1 MLPRGFYARP
11 FRMGKEWRQALR
23 LLSVFAAL
31 VCLAAPAA
39 ADDYPTRPIRII
51 VPVSPGGITDIVARV
66 AADYITA
73 KSGQPVVVE
82 NRTGAGGNLGV
93 EAVAKAAPDGYVL
106 SVCATSQIA
115 INPFTTKL
123 GFDPLKDLTPVA
135 PIAEAPQFLV
145 VNNKVPARTLQ
156 EFIAY
161 ARQNPGKLN
170 YVSLGPGS
178 TVSLAGDRFAR
189 LAGVDMV
196 PVQYRGTAPGI
207 TDLVAD
213 NVQMISIG
221 IAPVLGFVQAGSLRL
236 LAAGTTKRLPY
247 VPDVPTAA
255 EAGLPGYEMTTW
267 FALFAPAGTPK
278 PVVEKLNGYMRELLA
293 DAVAVKRL
301 TDLHIDPMSMNADE
315 FTTLVK
321 ADAVKWERVVRE
333 AGVAQQ

>member
-1 MLPRGFYARP
+1 MEA
-11 FRMGKEWRQALR
+11 ALR
-23 LLSVFAAL
+23 LVSVFAAL
-31 VCLAAPAA
+31 LCAAAPAA
-39 ADDYPTRPIRII
+39 ADEYPARPIRII

-66 AADYITA
+66 AGEYITA
-73 KSGQPVVVE
+73 RSGQPVVVE

-93 EAVAKAAPDGYVL
+93 EAVAKAPPDGYVL
-106 SVCATSQIA
+106 SVSATSQIA
-115 INPFTTKL
+115 INPFTSRMS
-123 GFDPLKDLTPVA
+123 FDPLKELIPVA

-145 VNNKVPARTLQ
+145 VNSKVPARTLQ

-161 ARQNPGKLN
+161 AKQNPGRLN

-189 LAGVDMV
+189 LAGVEMV

-221 IAPVLGFVQAGSLRL
+221 IAPVLGFVQAGTLRL
-236 LAAGTTKRLPY
+236 LAAGTTRRLPY

-278 PVVEKLNGYMRELLA
+278 PVVEKLNRYMRDLVA
-293 DAVAVKRL
+293 DPSAVKRL
-301 TDLHIDPMSMNADE
+301 NDLHIDPMSMNADD
-315 FTTLVK
+315 FAAFVK
-321 ADAVKWERVVRE
+321 SEAVKWERTVRE
-333 AGVAQQ
+333 AGVKAQ

>member
-1 MLPRGFYARP
+1 M
-11 FRMGKEWRQALR
+11 EVALR
-23 LLSVFAAL
+23 LVSVFAAL
-31 VCLAAPAA
+31 VCLATPASA
-39 ADDYPTRPIRII
+39 EDYPARPIRII

-93 EAVAKAAPDGYVL
+93 EAVAKAAPDGYML
-106 SVCATSQIA
+106 TVCATAQVA
-115 INPFTTKL
+115 INPFTSRM
-123 GFDPLKDLTPVA
+123 GFDPLNDLVPVA

-145 VNNKVPARTLQ
+145 VNAKVPARTLK

-161 ARQNPGKLN
+161 AKQNPGKLN

-196 PVQYRGTAPGI
+196 PVQYRGTTPGI
-207 TDLVAD
+207 TDLLAD

-221 IAPVLGFVQAGSLRL
+221 IAPVLGFVQNGSLRV

-247 VPDVPTAA
+247 LPDVPTAA

-267 FALFAPAGTPK
+267 FALFAPAGTPRA
-278 PVVEKLNGYMRELLA
+278 VVDKLNGYMRELVA
-293 DAVAVKRL
+293 DAAAMKRFN
-301 TDLHIDPMSMNADE
+301 DLHIDPMSMNADD
-315 FTTLVK
+315 FAAFVK
-321 ADAVKWERVVRE
+321 SEAAKWERTVRE
-333 AGVAQQ
+333 AGVKVQ